1 MERFLRKNQNEKRIY
16 VKTDIFPTTR
26 NTILSLPWHLPA
38 SSFSF
43 SFFFF
48 FFGLLL
54 SLRMCMST
62 LKMQIESS
70 QKLSACDIWNE
81 PCFLKKCFCSL
92 WVTCSVSSQDPR
104 AACMLISVCTVQMR
118 GPESLS
124 WGWEPACVVCQRSA
138 VRGYILQ
145 KGVLSLIHTKAL
157 WVNCIPI
164 RPTLCF

>member
-1 MERFLRKNQNEKRIY
+1 MKREYMLKQIFSLQPEIPFSPFHGTCQLLPFL
-16 VKTDIFPTTR
+16 FP
-26 NTILSLPWHLPA
+26 S
-38 SSFSF
+38 
-43 SFFFF
+43 FF